1 MISVLLLTVLH
12 SVLNCGFL
20 NNSFTYR
27 AYVGLIITKWLAN
40 YPADRLFTLHRR
52 VGELV
57 LSDC

>member
-12 SVLNCGFL
+12 SVLKCGFL

-27 AYVGLIITKWLAN
+27 EYVGLIITNWLAN